1 MGTTHGGVASHR
13 RVRRRTRSLK
23 RPDRSHP
30 QTFPRDVWSVPRVH
44 AELEAQGERLGAKRV
59 ARLMRALG
67 LEGVSR
73 RRHTRTTVRGRDARP
88 APDRV
93 ERKFSADAPDRLWVA
108 DITYCPT
115 WAGFLFLAVVIDVY
129 SRRVVGCGR
138 WLIIFEPSW
147 CSMR

>member
-1 MGTTHGGVASHR
+1 M
-13 RVRRRTRSLK
+13 
-23 RPDRSHP
+23 
-30 QTFPRDVWSVPRVH
+30 H